1 MASRSEF
8 LEQHEREAA
17 RLRALLA
24 TATTPAMKARLIQE
38 IEKHE
43 ELLKPD
49 MDAELEPHRSRQ
61 PTLVKSMFNASAGP
75 NPKWCY
81 G

>member
-24 TATTPAMKARLIQE
+24 TATTPAMKARLMQE
-38 IEKHE
+38 IERHE

-49 MDAELEPHRSRQ
+49 MDAELEPTS
-61 PTLVKSMFNASAGP
+61 
-75 NPKWCY
+75 
-81 G
+81 